1 MGAISLGNA
10 YINHFGL
17 WTTRAQP
24 HKLGLWTTGFR
35 GQDYG
40 IMRFGAQDYGIMRI
54 RAKDYGIMKV
64 P

>member
-1 MGAISLGNA
+1 VLIA
-10 YINHFGL
+10 
-17 WTTRAQP
+17 
-24 HKLGLWTTGFR
+24 HKLGLWTTGFG

-40 IMRFGAQDYGIMRI
+40 IMRFRAKDYGIMGLWDYGIMRI